1 MPKIGFVCFVGAFVG
16 ALIALQ
22 VGGALWWIG
31 AIAGAL
37 VAYLGYEIKP
47 LALAARKTTALTA
60 VALASGVKNWRLPD
74 KEQWRRFWRRL
85 WLTWSGAALL
95 MFCLV
100 SWAFLLLGLAAGHSG
115 VSWKWADFVGCGA
128 TFALGVFIFSVIGMT
143 EGLEGAEF
151 FRQSMKKLLIRGN
164 PLAVTFYLLK
174 ACFFVSKVCFYL
186 LRALPWLVIFW
197 TVVFFRLIHSEA
209 RLVCALDAA
218 LGAAIGYF
226 AGNAAIG
233 GLAGG
238 ILGLGHFWLARR
250 RRWGLASF

>member
-16 ALIALQ
+16 ALVALQ
-22 VGGALWWIG
+22 IGGALWWIG

-47 LALAARKTTALTA
+47 LALAARKATASTA

-74 KEQWRRFWRRL
+74 KEQRRRFWLKL
-85 WLTWSGAALL
+85 WLNWNMVVLL
-95 MFCLV
+95 MLFLFSWFFLPLVGIIAGRSEV
-100 SWAFLLLGLAAGHSG
+100 SWG
-115 VSWKWADFVGCGA
+115 WADSVGCGA
-128 TFALGVFIFSVIGMT
+128 GFALATFVVTIAVMAES
-143 EGLEGAEF
+143 LEVAEVL
-151 FRQSMKKLLIRGN
+151 RQDMKKLLIRGN
-164 PLAVTFYLLK
+164 SLAVAFLVL
-174 ACFFVSKVCFYL
+174 KVCFYL

-197 TVVFFRLIHSEA
+197 TVVFFCLIHSEA

-238 ILGLGHFWLARR
+238 ILGLGHFWLARQ
-250 RRWGLASF
+250 RRWGLVA